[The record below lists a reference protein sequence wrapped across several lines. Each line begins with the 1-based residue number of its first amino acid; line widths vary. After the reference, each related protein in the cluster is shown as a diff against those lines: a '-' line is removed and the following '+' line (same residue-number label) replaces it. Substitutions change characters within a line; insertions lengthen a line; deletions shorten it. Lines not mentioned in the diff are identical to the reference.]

1 MGGKETLIKPSVLMT
16 SIRTLIIIPALLIWT
31 VIGFYIWIPLF
42 IRRFCS
48 YFSAVVSSAITHNAS
63 IVNAATEKL
72 DQSFS
77 FFFKGYKL
85 IIMSI
90 LSPELMSKENTHGV
104 IKPQDE
110 FIMSTLVWL
119 ILALIFL
126 VIIALSG
133 NN

>member
-1 MGGKETLIKPSVLMT
+1 MGGKETSTQPSSIMAL
-16 SIRTLIIIPALLIWT
+16 IRTLIIIPALIIWT
-31 VIGFYIWIPLF
+31 VIGFYIWIPLV

-48 YFSAVVSSAITHNAS
+48 YFGAVVSSAITHNAS

-77 FFFKGYKL
+77 FFFEGYKL
-85 IIMSI
+85 IIIST

-110 FIMSTLVWL
+110 FIMSTLVWVV
-119 ILALIFL
+119 IFIFYAIFE
-126 VIIALSG
+126 VYTI
-133 NN
+133 

>member
-1 MGGKETLIKPSVLMT
+1 VGDKETTTQPGFLMAL
-16 SIRTLIIIPALLIWT
+16 IRTLIIIPALLIWT
-31 VIGFYIWIPLF
+31 VIGFYIWIPLV
-42 IRRFCS
+42 IRNFCS
-48 YFSAVVSSAITHNAS
+48 YFGAVVSSAITHDAS

-77 FFFKGYKL
+77 FFFEGYKL

-90 LSPELMSKENTHGV
+90 LYPELMSKENTHGV

-119 ILALIFL
+119 ILVLFFA
-126 VIIALSG
+126 IITVSG
-133 NN
+133 Q